1 MRRGAK
7 LLAAASGAAIY
18 AAWRLWR
25 TRRTAFDWGE
35 LPEGVELLED
45 MDDAVGCLTAAWTGT
60 ADADPERGFDW
71 MLGPELA
78 AKDDP
83 ERLRLL
89 AWCQRFF
96 LGLAGASGGAV
107 LAVRRG
113 DEVVAA
119 VGVVP
124 YARGLPGPV
133 GDLLNLA
140 RALAPLALR
149 HGLGGFAAPGFGDR
163 FKAAWPLV
171 DEAHRK
177 ACAGPH
183 LHVGPVGVRPESQG
197 RKLLSPMLRHVS
209 ALADGAGWRCYL
221 ECSGPRNA
229 AIYGH
234 FGYVD
239 VGGPGLER
247 GPMTLTCPLTGDTFD
262 SFWSMVREPKN
273 ASEAAA
279 EEEEKEEE
287 KEEEVD
293 MRGGLDMFGDGGG
306 SDY

>member
-1 MRRGAK
+1 MRTGAK
-7 LLAAASGAAIY
+7 LLAAASGAAVY

-45 MDDAVGCLTAAWTGT
+45 MDEAVGCLTAAWTGT

-113 DEVVAA
+113 GEVVAA

-149 HGLGGFAAPGFGDR
+149 HGLGASPRRASATASRRPGPSSTRRTAKPARGRTSTSDPWASGRSPRAA
-163 FKAAWPLV
+163 
-171 DEAHRK
+171 
-177 ACAGPH
+177 
-183 LHVGPVGVRPESQG
+183 S
-197 RKLLSPMLRHVS
+197 S
-209 ALADGAGWRCYL
+209 
-221 ECSGPRNA
+221 
-229 AIYGH
+229 
-234 FGYVD
+234 
-239 VGGPGLER
+239 
-247 GPMTLTCPLTGDTFD
+247 
-262 SFWSMVREPKN
+262 
-273 ASEAAA
+273 
-279 EEEEKEEE
+279 
-287 KEEEVD
+287 
-293 MRGGLDMFGDGGG
+293 
-306 SDY
+306 

>member
-45 MDDAVGCLTAAWTGT
+45 MDDAVGCLAAAWTGT

-113 DEVVAA
+113 GDVVAA

-124 YARGLPGPV
+124 TRAACRAPSATCSPSRARSRRSRCATASGASPRRASATASGRPGPSSTRRTAKPARGRTSTSDPWASGRSP
-133 GDLLNLA
+133 
-140 RALAPLALR
+140 RA
-149 HGLGGFAAPGFGDR
+149 
-163 FKAAWPLV
+163 
-171 DEAHRK
+171 
-177 ACAGPH
+177 
-183 LHVGPVGVRPESQG
+183 
-197 RKLLSPMLRHVS
+197 
-209 ALADGAGWRCYL
+209 
-221 ECSGPRNA
+221 
-229 AIYGH
+229 
-234 FGYVD
+234 
-239 VGGPGLER
+239 
-247 GPMTLTCPLTGDTFD
+247 
-262 SFWSMVREPKN
+262 
-273 ASEAAA
+273 AS
-279 EEEEKEEE
+279 
-287 KEEEVD
+287 
-293 MRGGLDMFGDGGG
+293 
-306 SDY
+306 S